1 MNLQSLLN
9 VTKNI
14 LEIYSVD
21 EDLEED
27 LRDNIAMLVKI
38 GKLSTRDQ
46 TRFENYVSRYQA
58 MKGI

>member
-27 LRDNIAMLVKI
+27 LRDNMAMLVKI
-38 GKLSTRDQ
+38 GNLPPRDQ
-46 TRFENYVSRYQA
+46 TRFEKYLSKYQA